1 MEKTETYLKPL
12 FLTCMNII
20 IIQTMKYYLSAILGM
35 LMWSSSFIA
44 TKIAYQSV
52 SPILLCVIRFAIA
65 SVIMMIMRLMQKKR
79 TRIPLRDQRNII
91 LSAAAGIS
99 VYYVLENIALQY
111 TTASAASLIEAA
123 YPIITVLIGVWIY
136 HEKTSKRMLAGIFIS
151 IIGVLI
157 LSGFSASE
165 GSGLK
170 GDILL
175 LMDGALWGFYNFLV
189 QRIPKEYDNFSVS
202 YYQMLWGT
210 VMFLPMLF
218 LEKPVFTN
226 ITSETIIA
234 ILYLSTGCSVAAFL
248 LYNYGLSGISASS
261 ASAIMNL
268 MPLFGVLL
276 SFLILHE
283 TISLTQILGG
293 ILIMLGVYISTNRH
307 AV

>member
-1 MEKTETYLKPL
+1 
-12 FLTCMNII
+12 
-20 IIQTMKYYLSAILGM
+20 
-35 LMWSSSFIA
+35 MWASSFIA

-65 SVIMMIMRLMQKKR
+65 SVIMMILRLMQKKR
-79 TRIPLRDQRNII
+79 ARIPLRDQRNII

-123 YPIITVLIGVWIY
+123 YPIITVCIGVWIY
-136 HEKTSKRMLAGIFIS
+136 HEKTSKRMLIGIVIS

-175 LMDGALWGFYNFLV
+175 LIDGALWGFYNFLV
-189 QRIPKEYDNFSVS
+189 QRIPKEYDNFTVS

-210 VMFLPMLF
+210 LMFLPMLF

-226 ITSETIIA
+226 ISSETIIA
-234 ILYLSTGCSVAAFL
+234 IIYLSTGCSVAAFL

-283 TISLTQILGG
+283 TISVTQIIGG

-307 AV
+307 SV

>member
-1 MEKTETYLKPL
+1 M
-12 FLTCMNII
+12 FII

-35 LMWSSSFIA
+35 LMWASSFIA

-65 SVIMMIMRLMQKKR
+65 SVIMMILRLMQKKR
-79 TRIPLRDQRNII
+79 ARIPLRDQRNII

-123 YPIITVLIGVWIY
+123 YPIITVCIGVWIY
-136 HEKTSKRMLAGIFIS
+136 HEKTSKRMLIGIVIS

-175 LMDGALWGFYNFLV
+175 LIDGALWGFYNFLV
-189 QRIPKEYDNFSVS
+189 QRIPKEYDNFTVS

-210 VMFLPMLF
+210 LMFLPMLF

-226 ITSETIIA
+226 ISSETIIA
-234 ILYLSTGCSVAAFL
+234 IIYLSTGCSVAAFL

-283 TISLTQILGG
+283 TISVTQIIGG

-307 AV
+307 SV

>member
-1 MEKTETYLKPL
+1 
-12 FLTCMNII
+12 
-20 IIQTMKYYLSAILGM
+20 MKYYLSAILGM

-44 TKIAYQSV
+44 TKIAYRAV

-111 TTASAASLIEAA
+111 TTASAASFIEAA

-157 LSGFSASE
+157 LSGFSTSE

-175 LMDGALWGFYNFLV
+175 LIDGALWGFYNFLV

-283 TISLTQILGG
+283 TISLSQIAGG